1 MALPTLPR
9 SQVTPRTVWTVA
21 LNVLALVAVLWLVA
35 TAWTVLTWVMVA
47 LFLALAAWPLVRGLE
62 RWRVPRGVAVLGV
75 FLLGLGL
82 VTALVMTLVP
92 MLIEQGRALVWAA
105 PDYIERLQHQTW
117 VEKLDERYDVIDRVS
132 AELRQRIPLV
142 PGPVLGVVTDI
153 LRNMA
158 AAITIAVLTV
168 FFLLFGQDLFDKS
181 LLWVEP
187 SRREHWR
194 KLGHEMH
201 RTVGGYVAGAFLISF
216 IGGVVTAVSTMLLG
230 VPYFLALGLAMAV
243 LGLIPFVG
251 SFLGALL
258 VAGTTWASAGT
269 KAGLIALGIF
279 LVYQQIEGNLLQPL
293 IQRRTLNMNPLL
305 IALVMLLGTA
315 LAGLIGALLAL
326 PIAGAVQVL
335 VQERLTQLHE
345 RWRTDTDKDGATRI
359 ILAPEHPEP
368 REKPPTEP
376 PVLHH

>member
-1 MALPTLPR
+1 LARPPR
-9 SQVTPRTVWTVA
+9 PHSQVTPRTVWTVA

-35 TAWTVLTWVMVA
+35 TAWTVISWMMVS
-47 LFLALAAWPLVRGLE
+47 LFLSLAAWPLVRGLE
-62 RWRVPRGVAVLGV
+62 RRGLRRGVAVLGV

-82 VTALVMTLVP
+82 LTALVMTLVP
-92 MLIEQGRALVWAA
+92 MLIEQGRALVRAA
-105 PDYIERLQHQTW
+105 PDYIEELQHRAW
-117 VEKLDERYDVIDRVS
+117 VERLDERYDIIERVS
-132 AELRQRIPLV
+132 AELRRRIPMT
-142 PGPVLGVVTDI
+142 PGPVLGVVSDI
-153 LRNMA
+153 LRNVA
-158 AAITIAVLTV
+158 AAITIAVLTA
-168 FFLLFGQDLFDKS
+168 FILLFGENLFDKA

-194 KLGHEMH
+194 RLGDEMH

-216 IGGVVTAVSTMLLG
+216 IGGMVTAVSTMLLG

-251 SFLGALL
+251 SFLGAIL
-258 VAGTTWASAGT
+258 VAGTTFASVGT

-335 VQERLTQLHE
+335 VQERLAQLHA
-345 RWRTDTDKDGATRI
+345 RWRTEQDGATRV
-359 ILAPEHPEP
+359 ILAPEDAEP
-368 REKPPTEP
+368 RQKPPAEP
-376 PVLHH
+376 PILQH

>member
-1 MALPTLPR
+1 MAPLTRPR

-21 LNVLALVAVLWLVA
+21 LNVLALVALLWLVA
-35 TAWTVLTWVMVA
+35 TAWTVLSWVLVA

-62 RWRVPRGVAVLGV
+62 RARLPRGVAVLGV

-82 VTALVMTLVP
+82 LAALVMTLVP
-92 MLIEQGRALVWAA
+92 MLIEQGQALIRAA
-105 PDYIERLQHQTW
+105 PDYIEQLKHRPW
-117 VEKLDERYDVIDRVS
+117 VEKLDERYDLIEQVS
-132 AELRQRIPLV
+132 AELRRRIPMA
-142 PGPVLGVVTDI
+142 PGPVLGVVTDL
-153 LRNMA
+153 LRNLA
-158 AAITIAVLTV
+158 AAMTIAVLTA
-168 FFLLFGQDLFDKS
+168 FFLLFGGDLFDKS
-181 LLWVEP
+181 LLWVAP

-194 KLGHEMH
+194 TLGHQMH

-216 IGGVVTAVSTMLLG
+216 IGGVVTALSTWLLG

-258 VAGTTWASAGT
+258 VAGTTWASVGT
-269 KAGLIALGIF
+269 KAGLIALGVF

-335 VQERLTQLHE
+335 VEDRMARLHE
-345 RWRTDTDKDGATRI
+345 RWSTDTDGATRV
-359 ILAPEHPEP
+359 ILAPEDATP
-368 REKPPTEP
+368 REKPPADP
-376 PVLHH
+376 PLLQH

>member
-1 MALPTLPR
+1 MALPTRPH

-21 LNVLALVAVLWLVA
+21 VNVLALVAVLWLVA
-35 TAWTVLTWVMVA
+35 TAWTVISWMMVS
-47 LFLALAAWPLVRGLE
+47 LFLSLAAWPMVRWLERRGL
-62 RWRVPRGVAVLGV
+62 RRGVAVLGV

-82 VTALVMTLVP
+82 LTALVMTLVP
-92 MLIEQGRALVWAA
+92 MFIEQGRALVRAA
-105 PDYIERLQHQTW
+105 PDYIEELRHRAW
-117 VEKLDERYDVIDRVS
+117 VERLDERYDIIERVS
-132 AELRQRIPLV
+132 ADLRRRIPMT
-142 PGPVLGVVTDI
+142 PGPVLGVVSDI
-153 LRNMA
+153 LRNLA
-158 AAITIAVLTV
+158 AAITIAALTV
-168 FFLLFGQDLFDKS
+168 FILLFGGNLFDKS

-194 KLGHEMH
+194 RLGHEML

-216 IGGVVTAVSTMLLG
+216 IGGMVTAISTMLLG

-243 LGLIPFVG
+243 LGLVPYVG
-251 SFLGALL
+251 SFLGAIL
-258 VAGTTWASAGT
+258 VAGTTFASVGT

-279 LVYQQIEGNLLQPL
+279 LVYQQLEGNLLQPL

-335 VQERLTQLHE
+335 VQERLSQLHA
-345 RWRTDTDKDGATRI
+345 RWRMDQGGATRV
-359 ILAPEHPEP
+359 ILAPEDAAP
-368 REKPPTEP
+368 RQKPPAEP
-376 PVLHH
+376 PVLQH